1 MGLIDSVG
9 QKKPCE
15 VCDRTGVN
23 SLELEE
29 LFDFFQE
36 LLNCFQP
43 SESGKLL
50 SNIIQKDWGL
60 FSDNKFAD
68 SILKEVLTHIE
79 TDISLSD
86 KVNYTDAIKENIT
99 YWCKLK
105 NELKQYRRFIPD
117 EKILKHLNLNSVF
130 DLSYLLGGDTKLYRA
145 RVHNKSGLKSYKKE
159 EMKAPKPCNAT
170 SGRANP
176 LGIPFLYLSENEK
189 TVVHEVRP
197 SYLDELS
204 IGIFKTTNNA
214 HINIVDFS
222 GQDLLYQADKNVS
235 QIIESQLLRNSISD
249 DLSKPMRR
257 YDNDIDYV
265 PTQFICEF
273 IKIHTMADGI
283 RFNSSLDKNGKNLV
297 IFNDEKIKCISV
309 SLKKIKEVFFK
320 TSKIK
325 LCY

>member
-1 MGLIDSVG
+1 MGFIDSVE
-9 QKKPCE
+9 QKKPCD
-15 VCDRTGVN
+15 VCDRTGAN

-50 SNIIQKDWGL
+50 SDIIQKDWGL

-105 NELKQYRRFIPD
+105 NELKQSRRFIPD

-145 RVHNKSGLKSYKKE
+145 RVHNKSGLEPYKKE

-214 HINIVDFS
+214 YINIVDFS
-222 GQDLLYQADKNVS
+222 GQDLLYQDDKNVS
-235 QIIESQLLRNSISD
+235 QIIEFQLLRNSISD

-297 IFNDEKIKCISV
+297 IFNDEKIKCLSV
-309 SLKKIKEVFFK
+309 SLKTIKEVLFK
-320 TSKIK
+320 TDEN
-325 LCY
+325 